1 MANNPFEKRASEY
14 FRNDDAFLSVVSPEP
29 VAIFLKPHAQ
39 TDRLYDR
46 LVLMRGAPGSGKTT
60 IAQLF
65 EYHRIAALL
74 RHASNAGFKP
84 LIATLVDC
92 RAIVD
97 RAPAIVGCRVALE
110 SGYRDIWQFPYPEE
124 LKTGLLT
131 TLIQAR
137 TVLAWL
143 RNLEA
148 GGVSIVDVT
157 LVPRDGDT
165 AATDA
170 IGGTAAPAVLA
181 RARQVERELYNI
193 AAALVPPPVR
203 AVERSAIGAYRP
215 FDVIERVDAMLATA
229 EGRTPVSLRPL
240 VVLDDAQTLHPNQFA
255 GLQTWLA
262 RREPRIARWVLSWLD
277 VVAPEE
283 VLHAGRESDVD
294 HPEQPGVASGRDV
307 TRIFLQSGYTERKKE
322 RRLFRKT
329 AKDMANRYL
338 QQTPGLADRGIF
350 RFEDLLS
357 TALPA
362 MARGKIAEFNR
373 AVAADQKRFHVTP
386 DRREVIEKEV
396 TAYTASTRSED
407 VTPELRLAITRI
419 LMARYDKRRARSVP
433 LFDGLLETAEDVE
446 PARPLKVDAGVADG
460 ARLHLMHQY
469 GRPYYYGIDAL
480 CDASSEN
487 AEQFLRLAGALVD
500 RALTQLTRG
509 KAASLAPE
517 TQHYHLRER
526 ANAMFG
532 QWSFPEFDIVKRL
545 VTGIAAECLEKSLEP
560 NASLGAGANAFG
572 LPQEEF
578 DHIHVR
584 HPRLARVLQFAVAYN
599 AITLV
604 PDYDTKHRKW
614 CLLELGGVALL
625 NFGLTLKRGGFL
637 ERTVDYVAEL
647 AGVDVV
653 EDSEIGGGAS
663 SDVSQWHAGPKPGDV
678 SVTGANGALDL
689 PVPDED
695 GRQ

>member
-14 FRNDDAFLSVVSPEP
+14 FRNEDAFLSVVSPEP
-29 VAIFLKPHAQ
+29 IAIFLKPHAQ

-65 EYHRIAALL
+65 EYHRIATLL
-74 RHASNAGFKP
+74 RHAANAAFKP
-84 LIATLVDC
+84 LISALADC

-97 RAPAIVGCRVALE
+97 GQPAVAGCRLALE
-110 SGYRDIWQFPYPEE
+110 SGYRDMWQFPYTDD
-124 LKTGLLT
+124 LRTGLLT

-137 TVLAWL
+137 AMLAWL

-148 GGVSIVDVT
+148 GGVDLNDVA
-157 LVPRDGDT
+157 LVPRDGHV
-165 AATDA
+165 AATNA
-170 IGGTAAPAVLA
+170 IGGTVATDVLA

-193 AAALVPPPVR
+193 SAALVPPPVA

-215 FDVIERVDAMLATA
+215 FDVVERIDARLTTA
-229 EGRTPVSLRPL
+229 EGSTRISLRPL

-255 GLQTWLA
+255 ALQAWLA
-262 RREPRIARWVLSWLD
+262 RREPRISRWVLSWLD
-277 VVAPEE
+277 VVTPEE
-283 VLHAGRESDVD
+283 ALHAGRDLDVD

-307 TRIFLQSGYTERKKE
+307 TRIYLQSGYTERKKE

-338 QQTPGLADRGIF
+338 QQTPGLADRGF
-350 RFEDLLS
+350 YRFEDLLS

-362 MARGKIAEFNR
+362 MARGKISEFGR
-373 AVAADQKRFHVTP
+373 AVAAEQKRFQVSAE
-386 DRREVIEKEV
+386 RRRTIEAEV
-396 TAYTASTRSED
+396 TAYAASTHSED
-407 VTPELRLAITRI
+407 ITPELRLAMTRI
-419 LMARYDKRRARSVP
+419 LMARYDKRRARSAP
-433 LFDGLLETAEDVE
+433 LFDDLLDATEDVE
-446 PARPLKVDAGVADG
+446 PARPLKADAGVADG
-460 ARLHLMHQY
+460 ARLHLMHSH
-469 GRPYYYGIDAL
+469 GRPYYYGIDSL

-509 KAASLAPE
+509 KPASLAPE

-526 ANAMFG
+526 ADAMFA
-532 QWSFPEFDIVKRL
+532 QWSFPGFEVVKRL
-545 VTGIAAECLEKSLEP
+545 VTAMAGECLDRSLEP
-560 NASLGAGANAFG
+560 NAPLGAGANAFG

-578 DHIHVR
+578 DQIHVR
-584 HPRLARVLQFAVAYN
+584 HPRLARVLQFAAAYN

-604 PDYDTKHRKW
+604 PDYVTKHRKW

-625 NFGLTLKRGGFL
+625 KFGLTLKRGGFVG
-637 ERTVDYVAEL
+637 RTVEYVAQI
-647 AGVDVV
+647 AGVD
-653 EDSEIGGGAS
+653 EDEATETGGAIS
-663 SDVSQWHAGPKPGDV
+663 SLAGPKAGL
-678 SVTGANGALDL
+678 SL
-689 PVPDED
+689 PD
-695 GRQ
+695 GSHWE